1 MFDFANPHLL
11 YLLLTCVAVAGLYV
25 LARAARRRKLRRFGR
40 PDVVEALMPEASR
53 YKPAIKIVLEV
64 LALAALVIVLARPR
78 AGQKEQEARVDG
90 IEVMI
95 AFDVSNSM
103 LASSS
108 DDPAGISRLD
118 RSRLVLEKL
127 IDRLHND
134 KVGLVIFA
142 GDAKTQLPLT
152 TDFYSAKMYLNELQ
166 PGMIANQGTDI
177 SMAIDMAMN
186 GFSADEDTRKAIIL
200 ITDSE
205 DHEGEAIETAKLA
218 KENGIQVN
226 VVGVGSAKGA
236 PIPMSGRSGDYLR
249 DMQGNVV
256 TTTINEELG
265 KQLAEAAGG
274 VYVNAA
280 ASSALEDLE
289 SKLDSLEKSEFNRIS
304 YTAGADISPT
314 IRSNVP
320 FFRSLRLHVYISRK
334 KRLSIILL
342 ISPAKAST

>member
-40 PDVVEALMPEASR
+40 PEVVEALMPEASR

-205 DHEGEAIETAKLA
+205 DHEGEAIEAAKLA

-304 YTAGADISPT
+304 YTAGAEQFPT
-314 IRSNVP
+314 FAWIA
-320 FFRSLRLHVYISRK
+320 L
-334 KRLSIILL
+334 ILL
-342 ISPAKAST
+342 VVDVLVLERKIGWLTHINFFTKTDKK

>member
-11 YLLLTCVAVAGLYV
+11 YLLLTCVAVAGLYA

-40 PDVVEALMPEASR
+40 PEVVEALMPEASR

-205 DHEGEAIETAKLA
+205 DHEGEAIEAAKLA

-236 PIPMSGRSGDYLR
+236 PIPMPGRSGDYLR

-289 SKLDSLEKSEFNRIS
+289 NKLDSLEKSEFNRIS
-304 YTAGADISPT
+304 YTARAEQFPT
-314 IRSNVP
+314 
-320 FFRSLRLHVYISRK
+320 FAWLAL
-334 KRLSIILL
+334 ILL
-342 ISPAKAST
+342 VIDVLVLERKIGWLTHINFFTKTDKK

>member
-1 MFDFANPHLL
+1 M
-11 YLLLTCVAVAGLYV
+11 
-25 LARAARRRKLRRFGR
+25 
-40 PDVVEALMPEASR
+40 
-53 YKPAIKIVLEV
+53 

-236 PIPMSGRSGDYLR
+236 PIPMSGRSGDYL
-249 DMQGNVV
+249 
-256 TTTINEELG
+256 L
-265 KQLAEAAGG
+265 
-274 VYVNAA
+274 
-280 ASSALEDLE
+280 
-289 SKLDSLEKSEFNRIS
+289 
-304 YTAGADISPT
+304 
-314 IRSNVP
+314 
-320 FFRSLRLHVYISRK
+320 
-334 KRLSIILL
+334 
-342 ISPAKAST
+342 

>member
-304 YTAGADISPT
+304 YTAGAEQFPT
-314 IRSNVP
+314 FAWIA
-320 FFRSLRLHVYISRK
+320 L
-334 KRLSIILL
+334 ILL
-342 ISPAKAST
+342 VVDVLVLERKIGWLTHINFFTKTDKK

>member
-25 LARAARRRKLRRFGR
+25 LARAARRRKLRCFGR

-205 DHEGEAIETAKLA
+205 DHEGEAIEAAKLA

-304 YTAGADISPT
+304 YTAGAEQFPT
-314 IRSNVP
+314 
-320 FFRSLRLHVYISRK
+320 FAWLAL
-334 KRLSIILL
+334 ILL
-342 ISPAKAST
+342 VVDVLVLERKIGWLTHINFFTKTDKK

>member
-40 PDVVEALMPEASR
+40 PEVVEALMPEASR

-118 RSRLVLEKL
+118 RSRLVREKL

-205 DHEGEAIETAKLA
+205 DHEGEAIEAAKLA

-304 YTAGADISPT
+304 YTAGAEQFPT
-314 IRSNVP
+314 FGWIA
-320 FFRSLRLHVYISRK
+320 L
-334 KRLSIILL
+334 ILL
-342 ISPAKAST
+342 VVDVLVLERKIGWLTHINFFTKTDKK

>member
-11 YLLLTCVAVAGLYV
+11 YLLLTCVAAVVLYV

-40 PDVVEALMPEASR
+40 PEVVETLMPEASR
-53 YKPAIKIVLEV
+53 YKPTIKIVLEV

-78 AGQKEQEARVDG
+78 AGQKEEEARVDG

-103 LASSS
+103 LASAS
-108 DDPAGISRLD
+108 DDPQGISRLD

-152 TDFYSAKMYLNELQ
+152 TDFYSAKMYLNELE
-166 PGMIANQGTDI
+166 PGMIANQGTDL

-186 GFSADEDTRKAIIL
+186 GFSPDEDTRKAIIL

-205 DHEGEAIETAKLA
+205 DHEGEALDAAKMA
-218 KENGIQVN
+218 KENNIQVN
-226 VVGVGSAKGA
+226 
-236 PIPMSGRSGDYLR
+236 I
-249 DMQGNVV
+249 VV
-256 TTTINEELG
+256 TTTINEELAR
-265 KQLAEAAGG
+265 QLAEAGGG

-280 ASSALEDLE
+280 SSSALEDLE
-289 SKLDSLEKSEFNRIS
+289 AQLDTLEKSEFNRVS
-304 YTAGADISPT
+304 YTAGAEQFPT
-314 IRSNVP
+314 FAWIA
-320 FFRSLRLHVYISRK
+320 L
-334 KRLSIILL
+334 ILL
-342 ISPAKAST
+342 VIDVLVLERKIGWLTNINFFTKTDKK

>member
-1 MFDFANPHLL
+1 M
-11 YLLLTCVAVAGLYV
+11 
-25 LARAARRRKLRRFGR
+25 
-40 PDVVEALMPEASR
+40 
-53 YKPAIKIVLEV
+53 

-304 YTAGADISPT
+304 YTAGAEQFPT
-314 IRSNVP
+314 
-320 FFRSLRLHVYISRK
+320 FAWLAL
-334 KRLSIILL
+334 ILL
-342 ISPAKAST
+342 VVDVLVLERKIGWLTHINFFTKTDKK

>member
-11 YLLLTCVAVAGLYV
+11 YLLLTCVAVAGLYA

-40 PDVVEALMPEASR
+40 PEVVEALMPEASR

-205 DHEGEAIETAKLA
+205 DHEGEAIEAAKLA

-304 YTAGADISPT
+304 YTAGAEQFPT
-314 IRSNVP
+314 FAWIA
-320 FFRSLRLHVYISRK
+320 L
-334 KRLSIILL
+334 ILL
-342 ISPAKAST
+342 VVDVLVLERKIGWLTHINFFTKTDKK

>member
-1 MFDFANPHLL
+1 M
-11 YLLLTCVAVAGLYV
+11 
-25 LARAARRRKLRRFGR
+25 
-40 PDVVEALMPEASR
+40 
-53 YKPAIKIVLEV
+53 
-64 LALAALVIVLARPR
+64 
-78 AGQKEQEARVDG
+78 
-90 IEVMI
+90 
-95 AFDVSNSM
+95 
-103 LASSS
+103 
-108 DDPAGISRLD
+108 
-118 RSRLVLEKL
+118 
-127 IDRLHND
+127 
-134 KVGLVIFA
+134 IFA

-205 DHEGEAIETAKLA
+205 DHEGEAIEAAKLA

-304 YTAGADISPT
+304 YTAGAEQFPT
-314 IRSNVP
+314 FAWIA
-320 FFRSLRLHVYISRK
+320 L
-334 KRLSIILL
+334 ILL
-342 ISPAKAST
+342 VVDVLVLERKIGWLTHINFFTKTDKK

>member
-1 MFDFANPHLL
+1 MFDFAKPNLL

-186 GFSADEDTRKAIIL
+186 GFSADEDTHKAIIL

-304 YTAGADISPT
+304 YTAGAEQFPT
-314 IRSNVP
+314 
-320 FFRSLRLHVYISRK
+320 FAWLAL
-334 KRLSIILL
+334 ILL
-342 ISPAKAST
+342 VVDVLVLERKIGWLTHINFFTKTDKK